1 MWRSKRPC
9 DSFLREFFLSELNAR
24 TEGLAQEA
32 YSLVKHGN
40 FSYHDVLIMSGMERK
55 EFIDLL
61 IDENQREKEA
71 LAAAKSSK

>member
-1 MWRSKRPC
+1 
-9 DSFLREFFLSELNAR
+9 
-24 TEGLAQEA
+24 
-32 YSLVKHGN
+32 
-40 FSYHDVLIMSGMERK
+40 MSGMERK